1 VTKSQILLAA
11 ALSGAVFLIP
21 LALKHRSS
29 GEPARAEI
37 AATAAV
43 PAVGTGS
50 ARKLPK
56 LVDLG
61 TATCAPCKAMLVVM
75 GELEQSYEGQLAV
88 EFINVQQQ
96 ADAAAPYGVRVIP
109 TQVFLDAEG
118 RELFRHTGFLST
130 EAIVRKWQDLGYR
143 LERKPRAG

>member
-1 VTKSQILLAA
+1 MKKSQILWAA
-11 ALSGAVFLIP
+11 ALSGAVILVP
-21 LALKHRSS
+21 LALKRRSG

-37 AATAAV
+37 TATAAA
-43 PAVGTGS
+43 PSAVNAS

-61 TATCAPCKAMLVVM
+61 TTTCAPCKAMLGVM
-75 GELEQSYEGQLAV
+75 SELEQSYADQLAV

-96 ADAAAPYGVRVIP
+96 GDAAAQYGVRVIP
-109 TQVFLDAEG
+109 TQVFLDQDG
-118 RELFRHTGFLST
+118 REVFRHTGFYST
-130 EAIVRKWQDLGYR
+130 EAIVKKWQELGYP